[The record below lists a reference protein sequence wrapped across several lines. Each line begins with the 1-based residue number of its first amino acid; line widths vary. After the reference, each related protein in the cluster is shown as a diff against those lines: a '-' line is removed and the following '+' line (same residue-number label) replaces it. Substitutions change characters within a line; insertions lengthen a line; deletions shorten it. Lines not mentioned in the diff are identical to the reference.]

1 MLTIQSQFL
10 SMAASGPQDLAS
22 SVPMIFS
29 PSSHFDP
36 AHCPSHRSTNTPEMA
51 PPQGLCTFYSLCL
64 NPSSPHIPVTLALS
78 CLHLTQMSSSSERLS
93 LTTLN
98 KTAKPLPLP
107 LPFPP
112 PHLPPPA
119 LGSRSPPNLG
129 SRSLPV
135 MSQPYSSCRHS
146 LRPPFCF
153 WDLILQRGWHE
164 ACKLGQT
171 KTCSARLLTA
181 AKA

>member
-22 SVPMIFS
+22 SVPMILS

-107 LPFPP
+107 FPP
-112 PHLPPPA
+112 PPPSA
-119 LGSRSPPNLG
+119 STRSG
-129 SRSLPV
+129 KQISTQSGK
-135 MSQPYSSCRHS
+135 QISSCDVTA
-146 LRPPFCF
+146 LLF
-153 WDLILQRGWHE
+153 LQALFE
-164 ACKLGQT
+164 ATVLFLGPDP
-171 KTCSARLLTA
+171 AERLA
-181 AKA
+181 